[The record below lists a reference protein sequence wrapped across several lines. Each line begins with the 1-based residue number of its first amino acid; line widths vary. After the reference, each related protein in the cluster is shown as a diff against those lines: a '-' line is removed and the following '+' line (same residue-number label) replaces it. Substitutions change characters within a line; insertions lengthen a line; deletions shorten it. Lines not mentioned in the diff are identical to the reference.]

1 MDDPALGELKDV
13 AVRDVWSHEA
23 HVFTPWLA
31 NNLQKLSTVL
41 GVELELMG
49 QEVMVG
55 PYRADIVC
63 RVPTD
68 GTTVLIENQ
77 LAHADLQ
84 HLGQLLAYLAGL
96 EAKIVI
102 WIAREFGD
110 AHLSALRW
118 LNEHTPDP
126 FSFFAIKVRTVRI
139 GDSLPA
145 PVFEVIERPNEWDR
159 QVRERSGGELS
170 PLGRRYQDF
179 WARLAERRPEGPNPR
194 QGFAGTN
201 FYHLIQESNVRM
213 CQYITVHS
221 VGIYLLGEVGE
232 SSDAMLA
239 RIETRLD
246 PLRSALETAIDR
258 DKLGVITS
266 ESFRVEPAERFPC
279 CVYFSSKTAE
289 RDNWDQLADWLAD
302 RRKIY
307 QRILQEYPPDPDQ
320 SGAGAEHSESG

>member
-1 MDDPALGELKDV
+1 MATADLGELKDV
-13 AVRDVWSHEA
+13 GLRDVWDHEA
-23 HVFTPWLA
+23 HDFTPWLSK
-31 NNLQKLSTVL
+31 NLNMLSAAL
-41 GVELELMG
+41 GVDLELEG
-49 QEVMVG
+49 TEVSVG
-55 PYRADIVC
+55 GYRADIVC
-63 RVPTD
+63 SVPAD
-68 GTTVLIENQ
+68 GTKVLIENQ

-84 HLGQLLAYLAGL
+84 HLGQVLAYLAGL
-96 EAKIVI
+96 DAKIVI

-126 FSFFAIKVRTVRI
+126 FSFFAIKVRTVQI

-159 QVRERSGGELS
+159 QVREGSGGGLS
-170 PLGRRYQDF
+170 PLARRYQDF

-194 QGFAGTN
+194 SGFAGTN
-201 FYHLIQESNVRM
+201 FYHLIKESNVRM

-232 SSDAMLA
+232 SRDAMLA

-246 PLRSALETAIDR
+246 PLRDALETAIDR
-258 DKLGVITS
+258 DKLGAITG

-279 CVYFSSKTAE
+279 CVYFPNKTAE

-302 RRKIY
+302 RRKVY
-307 QRILQEYPPDPDQ
+307 QRILREDPADPEQ
-320 SGAGAEHSESG
+320 SCAGAQHSESG